1 MRGEQSKRQTLAHLQ
16 AFLSLSSL
24 PPDAMVKAV
33 NLHPDRY
40 SHVFADLRVH
50 QEAIHRL
57 WACARGAADS
67 YLIGALALAAFLIA
81 RLIS

>member
-1 MRGEQSKRQTLAHLQ
+1 
-16 AFLSLSSL
+16 
-24 PPDAMVKAV
+24 MVKAV